1 MNSFSLSALKYLV
14 KYASANCQIEAA
26 DLSRIKNIVVI
37 PAIDELENIKILIL
51 SLTECENKYFAST
64 LFLFVINNTVISK
77 ETVKRNNEL
86 SLLFLRNLIFK
97 KSDDHFSHLITKNG
111 LRLAVIDASSP
122 GKEMPGKDGG
132 VGFARKI
139 GMDLSL
145 TVFDFNN
152 SAKNILIC
160 LDADC
165 TVSKNYLTAIVD
177 DFNCRKLNAAS
188 IYFEHKLT
196 QMKETT
202 QAIICYELFL
212 RYYVLGLRYSNSYFA
227 FHTIGSSM
235 ACTAESYIKIEGM
248 NKQKAA
254 EDFYFLE
261 KLAKNYPVETIN
273 RAVVFPSA
281 RPSWRVPFG
290 TGQRVNR
297 FIAHTHDEYSLYS
310 PECFEAL
317 KKWHVLFF
325 TGTNINAAEYLSLS
339 KKINIELW
347 NFLISN
353 NFQTVLDKIFA
364 NSKSL
369 GQINLQ
375 KLKWFDGFKTLKL
388 IHHLRD
394 KAFPNKNMFDA
405 LDELF
410 LKLNINL
417 VPRNE
422 NETVPP
428 IEIQTKYLNELRKFD
443 KENDY
448 KN

>member
-1 MNSFSLSALKYLV
+1 MNKLPLPVVKYLN
-14 KYASANCQIEAA
+14 KYSSDNWQIESA
-26 DLSRIKNIVVI
+26 DISRVNIIVVI
-37 PAIDELENIKILIL
+37 PAIDELENIKILL
-51 SLTECENKYFAST
+51 GSLIECENKYFKST
-64 LFLFVINNTVISK
+64 LFLFVINNTVIFK

-97 KSDDHFSHLITKNG
+97 KNDDHFSHHITKSG

-145 TVFDFNN
+145 TVFDYNDP
-152 SAKNILIC
+152 AKNILLC

-188 IYFEHKLT
+188 IYFEHKLNP
-196 QMKETT
+196 MNETT
-202 QAIICYELFL
+202 EPIICYELFL

-417 VPRNE
+417 VSRNK

-443 KENDY
+443 KENDH